1 MNFDTHRSL
10 ACLIRLAQLQRE
22 PVDKTALQEAITS
35 AQIETNA
42 MAQISHIAQSLQTPK
57 PQFFNQP
64 DLTKLPAIL
73 VTENGHWDI
82 LRGQNSQGK
91 WVCESFNQEQSLWNE
106 SVLTNLQGHC
116 LVKINLTE
124 PYVASKSPVFRL
136 IKNEVLSQKRLLLEA
151 LLASVTINIVAL
163 ASAFYTMQVY
173 DRVVPTASSQTLLV
187 LTIGVGVAVLYEWG
201 AKHLRA
207 RLFDR
212 LVDAVDQRLART
224 VYLRFLSVRMD
235 QMPQSVGSLAAQ
247 MKGYETVRSFLT
259 SVTSQVLID
268 APFSILYV
276 LLMYFI
282 AGNLALIPATFFL
295 LSIIIGSYFRK
306 RIEDLSAH
314 VNHAV
319 NYKTGLLVESVEG
332 AETIKSGQGGWRM
345 LSRWMNTTDA
355 ARHYEL
361 NIKHIGERSQHMI
374 ASFQQCSY
382 VGLVASGALMVSSG
396 DLTMGSLIACSILSG
411 RILAPVA
418 GIPNTL
424 QQWAHTKAAIKSL
437 DAIWKLKDDHEGVDH
452 PIVPERIVGH
462 YRFENVTSVYG
473 QKRALAIP
481 NLSINAGE
489 KVGILGPVGSG
500 KTTFL
505 RLLSGMYK
513 PQDGRVMLDDLNL
526 SHISK
531 PMLAESVGYLQQDGR
546 LFAGSIR
553 ENLTL
558 GLLDPGDDAVLQ
570 AAKRTGLYQSVI
582 ATHTEGFQQMIH
594 EGGQG
599 LSGGQRQLVNLT
611 RVFLRHP
618 KIWLLDE
625 PTAAMDSGTEVQVI
639 GAFKETLK
647 QQDTLVLVT
656 HKADLLQL
664 VDRIIVVANNQ
675 IVMDGEKQQVLDRL
689 QKPQVETVGAPS

>member
-1 MNFDTHRSL
+1 MEFNEHMML
-10 ACLIRLAQLQRE
+10 ACLIRLGQLQRE
-22 PVDKTALQEAITS
+22 PVDKTAVQEAITS
-35 AQIETNA
+35 AQHEANPA
-42 MAQISHIAQSLQTPK
+42 AQISHIAQTLQTSK

-73 VTENGHWDI
+73 VTEEGHWNI
-82 LRGQNSQGK
+82 LRGQNSHGK
-91 WVCESFNQEQSLWNE
+91 WVCESLDHEQNVWHELT
-106 SVLTNLQGHC
+106 LTNLQGHC
-116 LVKINLTE
+116 LVKMHLAAPFI
-124 PYVASKSPVFRL
+124 ASKSPVYKL
-136 IKNEVLSQKRLLLEA
+136 IKNEVFSQKRLLLEA
-151 LLASVTINIVAL
+151 LLASITINIVAL

-173 DRVVPTASSQTLLV
+173 DRVVPTAASQTLLV

-207 RLFDR
+207 QLFDR
-212 LVDAVDQRLART
+212 LVDAVDQRLARN

-235 QMPQSVGSLAAQ
+235 QLPQSVGSLAAQ

-268 APFSILYV
+268 APFSIIYV
-276 LLMYFI
+276 FLMYLI
-282 AGNLALIPATFFL
+282 AGNLALIPASFFV

-361 NIKHIGERSQHMI
+361 SIKRIGERSQHMI

-382 VGLVASGALMVSSG
+382 VGLVASGALLVSTG

-437 DAIWKLKDDHEGVDH
+437 DAIWNLKDDHEGVDH
-452 PIVPERIVGH
+452 PVVPERIIGH

-473 QKRALAIP
+473 EKRALAIP
-481 NLSINAGE
+481 NLCINAGE
-489 KVGILGPVGSG
+489 KVGVLGPVGSG
-500 KTTFL
+500 KTTLL

-513 PQDGRVMLDDLNL
+513 PQNGRIMLDDLNL

-531 PMLAESVGYLQQDGR
+531 PILAESLGYLQQDGR
-546 LFAGSIR
+546 LFAGSLR

-570 AAKRTGLYQSVI
+570 AAKHTGLYQSVI

-611 RVFLRHP
+611 RVFLRNP

-625 PTAAMDSGTEVQVI
+625 PTAAMDSGTERKVI
-639 GAFKETLK
+639 GAFKDALK
-647 QQDTLVLVT
+647 EHHTLVLVT

-689 QKPQVETVGAPS
+689 KQPQVENLGAEQ